1 MTAADITT
9 NIGAT
14 EGIPQGELQAA
25 LQSLSTVIR
34 IVSPIIWGRIYAY
47 GVSAGIPQL
56 FYYVSAAGGV
66 VQVILLRVL
75 CALVRRDQK

>member
-9 NIGAT
+9 NIGAA

-25 LQSLSTVIR
+25 LSSLSTVIR
-34 IVSPIIWGRIYAY
+34 IVTPIIWGRLYSY
-47 GVSAGIPQL
+47 GVSIGMPQL
-56 FYYVSAAGGV
+56 FYFVSAGAGV